1 MCLANPPFHL
11 FESFSH
17 PRRPS
22 SCVCLQQV
30 TSCLGSPRMPLS
42 LPCWQLTSVFLTNSS
57 SNFLA
62 LCCFLLISFFFWFML
77 LEYSATWSNREGQ
90 EINTCTLPSLMIM
103 SNGIIFERK
112 SLYNWLT
119 LVNLHILSTTVI
131 HLQWNPAITNL
142 AITKTPL

>member
-30 TSCLGSPRMPLS
+30 TSCLGSPSMFLS

>member
-103 SNGIIFERK
+103 SKGIIFERK